1 MKTLIA
7 QDDFASRMLLQR
19 ILSPFGDCH
28 VAITGMEALDA
39 FVGAVQTDAPYD
51 LMCLD
56 IVLPDID
63 GQAVLTGIRA
73 AEAAVGYP
81 PGVGVRV
88 IITTV
93 LRDPAHIMRA
103 FKEFCDAYITKPIDT
118 AKLRKYL
125 REFELCDLP
134 SNSE

>member
-7 QDDFASRMLLQR
+7 QDDFASALLLQR
-19 ILSPFGDCH
+19 ELAPLGDCH
-28 VAITGMEALDA
+28 VAATGMEALDA
-39 FVGAVQTDAPYD
+39 FVGAVQTSAPYD

-56 IVLPDID
+56 IILPDMD

-81 PGVGVRV
+81 PGVGIRV

-93 LRDPAHIMRA
+93 LRDPGHIMSA
-103 FKEFCDAYITKPIDT
+103 FKEFCDAYLTKPIDT
-118 AKLRKYL
+118 KKLHKYL
-125 REFELCDLP
+125 REFGLGAP
-134 SNSE
+134 SANG